1 MVYNSGVRSRPH
13 GPYSLQSSTL
23 RLASLVLVLA
33 ASACDITD
41 PPATLVLSGTV
52 VAASDGGG
60 FTAGQPIEGAEV
72 QLRYRRPLEL
82 TSRIVDIDITT
93 SAGAF
98 SVEAFPQSGNNEPD
112 CFTLTLAI
120 LRVGFTAATSVRVD
134 QWCEGAGVVEGVVV
148 DLEPVPTQAN

>member
-1 MVYNSGVRSRPH
+1 MIRGGAKTWFYNWGGRSRPR
-13 GPYSLQSSTL
+13 GPYSRRSSSS

-33 ASACDITD
+33 ASACDITA

-60 FTAGQPIEGAEV
+60 FTAGQPIEGAAV

-93 SAGAF
+93 SAGAY
-98 SVEAFPQSGNNEPD
+98 SVESFPPSRHNATG
-112 CFTLTLAI
+112 CFPFATTTMHAAI
-120 LRVGFTAATSVRVD
+120 TAAHPAPRRS
-134 QWCEGAGVVEGVVV
+134 
-148 DLEPVPTQAN
+148 